1 MLPIVSVPATIATGM
16 QNYRDVFCREA
27 GFVHVSRYV
36 SGLILSP
43 KKTLQGMYAQ
53 QVWPEGEE
61 VTRRAMHAAVF
72 EAGWSSAALMQ
83 RHREVVAR
91 QHRGRGRE
99 VIGVDWTLA
108 HHERGPQIYGVKK
121 AYDYVAR
128 RTSLFQTVIT
138 AVVANR
144 ELVDGIAVEV
154 QAPDFT
160 EAEKE
165 YLLMTQRE
173 SYTAM
178 DAVRNR
184 VLALLAYRRNRL
196 AYRKR
201 TTIAVEMVR
210 EIEAEG
216 HFPAAQYA
224 FDNGVLT
231 RELTQ
236 VIENAGKHWVSEI
249 ESSRHINWTGQ
260 WRRVED
266 VASELRT
273 QHPESFRS
281 LTVTGRNGQERVY
294 WAFTKVVRLK
304 KYGRKRLVIAHEYA
318 DLRDTPRFFLS
329 DALHWESSRVI
340 ETWQYRWP
348 SEIFH
353 AFSKQVTGLEAAQVR
368 KEEAVT
374 RHFRLSCVAQ
384 SFVQRAAAS
393 GRTSERFTFAED
405 KATVGQKV
413 YTITR
418 EAFAAVLH
426 FTQGLFAQGRSCDQ
440 ILEVL
445 MPA

>member
-1 MLPIVSVPATIATGM
+1 
-16 QNYRDVFCREA
+16 
-27 GFVHVSRYV
+27 
-36 SGLILSP
+36 
-43 KKTLQGMYAQ
+43 MYAQ
-53 QVWPEGEE
+53 QVWPEGRE

-72 EAGWSSAALMQ
+72 EASGSSAALMQ
-83 RHREVVAR
+83 RHREVMAR
-91 QHRGRGRE
+91 EHRGRGRE
-99 VIGVDWTLA
+99 VIGVDWTRV
-108 HHERGPQIYGVKK
+108 HHDRGPHIYGVKK
-121 AYDYVAR
+121 AYDYVTR
-128 RTSLFQTVIT
+128 RTSLFHTVMT

-154 QAPDFT
+154 QAPDVA

-173 SYTAM
+173 SYTDM
-178 DAVRNR
+178 EAVQNR

-196 AYRKR
+196 TYRKR
-201 TTIAVEMVR
+201 TTIAVEIVR
-210 EIEAEG
+210 EIEEEG

-224 FDNGVLT
+224 FDTGVLT

-236 VIENAGKHWVSEI
+236 VIESAGKHWGSEI
-249 ESSRHINWTGQ
+249 ERSRHINWAGQ
-260 WRRVED
+260 WRRVDD

-273 QHPESFRS
+273 HHPASFRP
-281 LTVTGRNGQERVY
+281 LAVTGRKGQERAY

-304 KYGRKRLVIAHEYA
+304 KYGRKRLVIAHECA

-329 DALHWESSRVI
+329 DAWHWESSRVI
-340 ETWQYRWP
+340 ETWHYRWP

-353 AFSKQVTGLEAAQVR
+353 EFSKQVTGLAAAPVR

-374 RHFRLSCVAQ
+374 RHFRVSCVAP

-393 GRTSERFTFAED
+393 GRTSERFNVADD

-413 YTITR
+413 YTLTR

-426 FTQGLFAQGRSCDQ
+426 FAQGLFAQGRSCDQ
-440 ILEVL
+440 VLKVL

>member
-1 MLPIVSVPATIATGM
+1 MLPIVSVPASIATGM
-16 QNYRDVFCREA
+16 QYYRDVFRRDE
-27 GFVHVSRYV
+27 GFAHVSRYV

-43 KKTLQGMYAQ
+43 NKTLQGIYAQ
-53 QVWPEGEE
+53 QVWPEGEAA
-61 VTRRAMHAAVF
+61 TRRAMHAAVF
-72 EAGWSSAALMQ
+72 EAGWSSTALMQ
-83 RHREVVAR
+83 HHRAVMAR
-91 QHRGRGRE
+91 EHRGGGRE
-99 VIGVDWTLA
+99 VIGIDWTLA
-108 HHERGPQIYGVKK
+108 HHERGPQIYGVKR
-121 AYDYVAR
+121 AYDYVAK

-138 AVVANR
+138 AVIANR
-144 ELVDGIAVEV
+144 TYVDGIAVEV
-154 QAPDFT
+154 QAPDFA
-160 EAEKE
+160 EAEQE
-165 YLLMTQRE
+165 YFRMTQRE

-178 DAVRNR
+178 EAARIR
-184 VLALLAYRRNRL
+184 LLELLAYKRNRL

-201 TTIAVEMVR
+201 TAIAVEIVR

-216 HFPAAQYA
+216 QFPTAQYA

-236 VIENAGKHWVSEI
+236 VIESAGKHWVSEL
-249 ESSRHINWTGQ
+249 ERSRHIQWAGQ
-260 WRRVED
+260 WRRVDD
-266 VASELRT
+266 VAGELRA
-273 QHPESFRS
+273 QHPESFRP
-281 LTVTGRNGQERVY
+281 LTVKGRNDQEQLY

-304 KYGRKRLVIAHEYA
+304 KYGRKRLVIAHQDA

-353 AFSKQVTGLEAAQVR
+353 EFSKQVTGLEAAQVR

-384 SFVQRAAAS
+384 SLVQRAVAS

-418 EAFAAVLH
+418 EALAAVLQ
-426 FTQGLFAQGRSCDQ
+426 FAQGLLAQGRSCAQ
-440 ILEVL
+440 ILEAL